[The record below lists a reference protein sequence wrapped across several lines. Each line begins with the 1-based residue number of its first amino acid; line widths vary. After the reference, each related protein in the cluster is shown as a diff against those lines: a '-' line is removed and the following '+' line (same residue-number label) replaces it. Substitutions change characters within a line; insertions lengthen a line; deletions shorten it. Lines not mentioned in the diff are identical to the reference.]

1 METAELKTV
10 SPPTPPAEVQMRRYQ
25 VWLKVLQI
33 LILLFIF
40 LVGIRGLGS
49 GFKGLGKDALETFF
63 LTTENPFI
71 GLTIGILGTTLVQ
84 SSSVTTSMIVALVA
98 APENPLPITN
108 AVPMVMGAN
117 IGTTVTNT
125 VVSLGHMGRPEEF
138 RRAFGAATCHDFFN
152 FMAVGL
158 LLPLELLTGLLS
170 RPAGLIAEN
179 VRTGNVGKLP
189 NPIKDATKAVI
200 GPLDD
205 VLNSALS
212 PKLAA
217 AALIVVSAVLT
228 FGALLALVRTLR
240 VLAASRL
247 QGWLH
252 RALDSSGCIAMAVG
266 VIVTVAAQSSS
277 ITTSVLVPL
286 AGAGIVTLEQVFPV
300 TLGANIGTTVT
311 ALIASM
317 AVPDETAALAVEIA
331 MVHLL
336 FNLLGTAIIYPLR
349 WTRRIPI
356 RLAERLADMAVHSR
370 KLALAYV
377 VALFYGMPAL
387 LVALSTY
394 L

>member
-1 METAELKTV
+1 MTSVELKTV
-10 SPPTPPAEVQMRRYQ
+10 RPATRPAELHMSRSQF
-25 VWLKVLQI
+25 WLKVLQI
-33 LILLFIF
+33 LVLLFIF
-40 LVGIRGLGS
+40 LVGIRGLGT
-49 GFKGLGKDALETFF
+49 GFKGLGKDVLETFF
-63 LTTENPFI
+63 RATDNPFI
-71 GLTIGILGTTLVQ
+71 GLTIGILATTLVQ
-84 SSSVTTSMIVALVA
+84 SSSVTTSMIVAMVA

-152 FMAVGL
+152 FIAVVL
-158 LLPLELLTGLLS
+158 LLPLELLTGMLS
-170 RPAGLIAEN
+170 KPAGLIAEH
-179 VRTGNVGKLP
+179 VRTGQVGELP
-189 NPIKDATKAVI
+189 NPVNHATKAVI
-200 GPLDD
+200 QPLDD
-205 VLNSALS
+205 VLTSALS

-217 AALIVVSAVLT
+217 VAMIIVSAVLI
-228 FGALLALVRTLR
+228 FGALVALVRTLR
-240 VLAASRL
+240 VIAATRM

-252 RALDSSGCIAMAVG
+252 RALDSSGYVAMLVG

-286 AGAGIVTLEQVFPV
+286 AGAGIITLEQLFPV

-317 AVPDETAALAVEIA
+317 AVPDETAVLAVEIA
-331 MVHLL
+331 LVHLL
-336 FNLLGTAIIYPLR
+336 FNLAGTAIVYPVR

-356 RLAERLADMAVHSR
+356 RLAERLAQMAVRSR

-377 VALFYGMPAL
+377 VGLFYGMPAL